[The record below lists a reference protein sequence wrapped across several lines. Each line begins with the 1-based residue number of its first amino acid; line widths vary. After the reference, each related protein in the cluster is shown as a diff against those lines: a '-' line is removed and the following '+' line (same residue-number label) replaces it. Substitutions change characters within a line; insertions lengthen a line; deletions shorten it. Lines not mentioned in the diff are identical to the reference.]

1 MTRKEGSDSG
11 EPSRPLKTEGPAE
24 PATAADDLA
33 VRMTAS
39 EVSAHFAGQLRDTAG
54 AAFLFSS
61 MVGTFRQADTAAFRR
76 FRDQLLA
83 DAGAPADPIE
93 VMMIEQIVLA
103 HMNIGRLQFRSS
115 TAESVE
121 VARGYGCMAAQLLAE
136 FRRTCLALQ
145 AFRLSARQ
153 LARADA
159 PQQVLGME
167 AGDAA
172 AEVTEFEKETTT
184 TEKSTTEGTDHDDA
198 TVPFQTE
205 EPAPGGGQPDEPQEA
220 KRSIA

>member
-1 MTRKEGSDSG
+1 MTRKGNSKCRETPK
-11 EPSRPLKTEGPAE
+11 EPEAEVPAE
-24 PATAADDLA
+24 QATSAGDTP

-39 EVSAHFAGQLRDTAG
+39 EVSDHFASQLRDTAA

-61 MVGTFRQADTAAFRR
+61 MAGTFTQADTAAFRK

-83 DAGAPADPIE
+83 DAGGPTDPIE
-93 VMMIEQIVLA
+93 IMMIEQIVLA

-121 VARGYGCMAAQLLAE
+121 LARGYGGMATQLLAE

-159 PQQVLGME
+159 AQQVLCVE
-167 AGDAA
+167 TSDTAATAG
-172 AEVTEFEKETTT
+172 
-184 TEKSTTEGTDHDDA
+184 
-198 TVPFQTE
+198 
-205 EPAPGGGQPDEPQEA
+205 
-220 KRSIA
+220 